1 MQAPRARS
9 RRSKKVRIP
18 VRAVRSTLSFKG
30 AFAVMIT
37 FQRHLTFVGK
47 TPVEFDFLADSGL
60 VFADSLSNGSLGGTI
75 DDTGKDDPSFF

>member
-1 MQAPRARS
+1 
-9 RRSKKVRIP
+9 
-18 VRAVRSTLSFKG
+18 
-30 AFAVMIT
+30 MIT